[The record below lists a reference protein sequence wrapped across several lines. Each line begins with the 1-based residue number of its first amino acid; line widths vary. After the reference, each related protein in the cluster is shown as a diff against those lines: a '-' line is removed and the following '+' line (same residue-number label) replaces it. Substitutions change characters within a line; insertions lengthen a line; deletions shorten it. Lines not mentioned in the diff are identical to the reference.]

1 MEHQI
6 GLHLI
11 AKKDH
16 QTYQVISLPW
26 RDRYLIE
33 NLALHL
39 IAQLMR
45 TAHHPN
51 ITII

>member
-16 QTYQVISLPW
+16 QTYQVINLLW
-26 RDRYLIE
+26 RERYLTE

-39 IAQLMR
+39 TAQLMR
-45 TAHHPN
+45 TAHQPD
-51 ITII
+51 ITRF